1 MMRRKFSS
9 RGRHLGWSQQQYTL
23 LQLSQFC
30 CKISLRPARRRRRRR
45 RRRMLV

>member
-9 RGRHLGWSQQQYTL
+9 RGRHLGWSQQQYIL

-30 CKISLRPARRRRRRR
+30 CQISLRPARRRRRRR
-45 RRRMLV
+45 MLV